1 MRGGRCRWRRIRR
14 RGGASGHGLGASAG
28 ATGRAAGDA
37 GWPAAATA
45 GPHPTTAGR
54 RGRPRPTDGR
64 CGGHGLG
71 ASGGGHGVDELE
83 VRQQGRTAA
92 AGFAGVSEARLA
104 AVAAVGSRPSGGV
117 LFSGC
122 CHGRGVV
129 DERSREAEAESLAAI
144 RERRPKGNTGTEP
157 RKLTGGS
164 HLSGRTEIF
173 LTEAMLALLLG
184 KDVHAQPVPLTGK
197 L

>member
-1 MRGGRCRWRRIRR
+1 GADGPTSGAPGEGGRRCGEAGA
-14 RGGASGHGLGASAG
+14 GGAASDAG
-28 ATGRAAGDA
+28 EARAATAWAHPPAQQGRAAGDA

-83 VRQQGRTAA
+83 LRRQGRTAA

-157 RKLTGGS
+157 RKL
-164 HLSGRTEIF
+164 
-173 LTEAMLALLLG
+173 
-184 KDVHAQPVPLTGK
+184 
-197 L
+197 